1 MYKKISLE
9 QNGHSPSSE
18 RIVKMFLKEFEDHLN
33 DQFSEKGSL
42 TCEIL
47 AINMSPCS
55 IGEVKQ
61 IAISIFNYILIEI
74 VIHIINACA
83 GRHDR

>member
-18 RIVKMFLKEFEDHLN
+18 RMDKMFLKEF
-33 DQFSEKGSL
+33 DQFSEKDSL

-47 AINMSPCS
+47 AVNMSPCS
-55 IGEVKQ
+55 IGSECVRGVSGVSQ
-61 IAISIFNYILIEI
+61 DTPIFQDLLYEI
-74 VIHIINACA
+74 HQKNFQKFYVL
-83 GRHDR
+83 R